1 MSPARPFKV
10 VLAAGGTGGHMFPAE
25 ALARELL
32 ARGNEVVL
40 VTDRRGA
47 GFGPDLGQ
55 VAIHRISAGGVA
67 GGSPVKRLKGLLSLA
82 VGFVQVRRLLKRLD
96 ADAVVGFGGYPSV
109 PTALAGALAGLRV
122 VLHEQNAVLGRANR
136 LLASRAQAIGT
147 CFAEVEGLEDADRAK
162 ATVTGNPV
170 RPAIVAAGG
179 RPYALPEADGR
190 LRLLVTGGSQ
200 GAKAFNDV
208 VPEAVRRLPE
218 DLRRRLEVTQQVRG
232 EVLDEVAAAYDACGV
247 SAHLAGFLDDMPD
260 LLAGAHLAICRAG
273 ASTIAEL
280 AAAGRPAILVPYPFA
295 TDDHQTANARALVEA
310 GGAWLISE
318 RALNAEVL
326 AERLGALF
334 ATPAVLARAAQCA
347 AALAHPDAARRLA
360 DLALAESSSN
370 GNEKPDGTER
380 EEAAA

>member
-1 MSPARPFKV
+1 MSPARPSKV

-32 ARGNEVVL
+32 ARGCEVEL

-67 GGSPVKRLKGLLSLA
+67 GGSPLKRLKGLLSLA
-82 VGFVQVRRLLKRLD
+82 VGFVQARSLLKRLD

-109 PTALAGALAGLRV
+109 PTALAGGLAGLRV

-136 LLASRAQAIGT
+136 LLASRAQAIAT
-147 CFAEVEGLEDADRAK
+147 CFAEVKGLAPADRAK

-170 RPAIVAAGG
+170 RPAILAVGR
-179 RPYALPEADGR
+179 RPYAPPGADGG

-218 DLRRRLEVTQQVRG
+218 DLRRRLRVVQQVRG
-232 EVLDEVAAAYDACGV
+232 DALDEVAAAYDSCGV
-247 SAHLAGFLDDMPD
+247 TAHLAGFLDDMPER
-260 LLAGAHLAICRAG
+260 LAEAHLAICRAG

-295 TDDHQTANARALVEA
+295 TDDHQTANSRALVEA
-310 GGAWLISE
+310 GAAWLMPE

-334 ATPAVLARAAQCA
+334 AAPAVLARAAHCA

-360 DLALAESSSN
+360 DFALAAESN
-370 GNEKPDGTER
+370 GDQEPDGAER
-380 EEAAA
+380 REAAA